1 MGKTLKDGIEQLRAI
16 GGWIDGRPPTF
27 REQMIERY
35 GSWEEYEREEGVAAP
50 WPDYAGN
57 AVHEGDTIRHPSGEQ
72 GVVVLLPDEAEPE
85 DQWRVDYGEGWVSRL
100 CLQMGDKGQ
109 AVRVDGP
116 APDARQP
123 MTDAELI
130 AALRRK
136 PYDRAARE
144 AADRLEELTRR
155 IEE

>member
-27 REQMIERY
+27 REQMIDRY
-35 GSWEEYEREEGVAAP
+35 GSWEEYERESEAP
-50 WPDYAGN
+50 S
-57 AVHEGDTIRHPSGEQ
+57 TR
-72 GVVVLLPDEAEPE
+72 
-85 DQWRVDYGEGWVSRL
+85 
-100 CLQMGDKGQ
+100 K
-109 AVRVDGP
+109 
-116 APDARQP
+116 P

-144 AADRLEELTRR
+144 AADRLEELTRKGR
-155 IEE
+155 